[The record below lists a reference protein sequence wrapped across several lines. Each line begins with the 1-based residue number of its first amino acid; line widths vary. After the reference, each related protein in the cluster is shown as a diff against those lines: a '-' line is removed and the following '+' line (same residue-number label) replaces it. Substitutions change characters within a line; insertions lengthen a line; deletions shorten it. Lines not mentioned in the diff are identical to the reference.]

1 MSAMSSV
8 YIRSITSKARSGNL
22 VLLSEIP
29 EPDPSSLAERC
40 RDLQVFGT
48 FASCRARLLVE
59 RQFVVKAVV
68 EYDAPQHRPEHR
80 KRYWVNANRGELQ
93 RT

>member
-1 MSAMSSV
+1 MSSA
-8 YIRSITSKARSGNL
+8 YIRSMTSKARSGNL

-29 EPDPSSLAERC
+29 EPGPLNLAVRC
-40 RDLQVFGT
+40 RDLQVFET

-59 RQFVVKAVV
+59 QQFVVEAVV
-68 EYDAPQHRPEHR
+68 EYDAPQHQPGHR
-80 KRYWVNANRGELQ
+80 KRCWVNANRGELQ

>member
-22 VLLSEIP
+22 VLLSEIL
-29 EPDPSSLAERC
+29 EPGPSNLAERC
-40 RDLQVFGT
+40 RDLQVFET
-48 FASCRARLLVE
+48 FASYRARLLVE

-80 KRYWVNANRGELQ
+80 KRYWMNANRGELQ